1 MSPLPARW
9 VSLRVRFTAWVV
21 AGALVFCALAGGLAY
36 RLGHDRALASSRA
49 TIEGL
54 ADAVERTLAVGAFAV
69 DPVLLSE
76 VVEGLAQN
84 PLVATAQVVSPKGAL
99 LAVSKKKAGVSD
111 TGAMSVDRPLA
122 SPFDRKEQVGLLR
135 IQGDDAHIR
144 DAANQQALTLAAWMA
159 GLVVIVALM
168 LYAAAQRLVSR
179 PIVRLAQRL
188 KAIPP
193 GGTERLTVPAGH
205 GNDEIGAL
213 IQGANAL
220 LQATSAALERER
232 TARAEI
238 ELTVE
243 RRTAELRLAKERAE
257 EANRAK
263 SQFLATMSHEIRTP
277 MNGVLGMNQ
286 LLIGSALDARQRAW
300 AEAVQKSG
308 QHLLG
313 VLNDILDFSKI
324 ESGNLELET
333 ADFSLVDVVE
343 EAAAMFA
350 QPAAAKGL
358 VLAVQFAPPDAA
370 WALRG
375 DPFRL
380 RQVVA
385 NLVGNAVKFT
395 DKGEVAVRVDLLAQA
410 GGQAHFQ
417 ISVQDTGIGIA
428 PEALARVF
436 EHFLQADGSTTR
448 RFGGT
453 GLGLAICKRLVSQM
467 GGRIDV
473 RSAPGAGACFV
484 VDLRLPLSNAPSA
497 SLSDCGESQQ
507 ALSSM
512 TSAAPTTAQR
522 SGAAAPVGA
531 LRGHVLLV
539 EDNPINQRVGEAMLD
554 KLGLQWQLAR
564 NGAEAVALVQ
574 AQHFDLVLMDC
585 QMPVMDG
592 YQATAAIRRLLG
604 GRGASLPVIALT
616 ANVLQGDEQ
625 RCRASGMDGFLG
637 KPYALADLHAVLA
650 MWLPAASTAPAGLMA
665 AAPGGTPAESA
676 QAQAPAPVPGPSN
689 APTPAPGSAAQP
701 NMPAALN
708 PRAID
713 ALRALE
719 GPGSPHLASQLV
731 NDFLATADAALARIE
746 AAAAAGQT
754 KVMSQF
760 AHALKS
766 SAAILGAEA
775 LAGCYREIERCGRG
789 ARMENAHVL
798 IERARAEQGRA
809 LAELRQLLKESA

>member
-1 MSPLPARW
+1 MVGIQAEEHLGHGAGVNLGPARW

-21 AGALVFCALAGGLAY
+21 AGALLFCALAGGLAY
-36 RLGHDRALASSRA
+36 RLGRDGALASSRA

-54 ADAVERTLAVGAFAV
+54 ADAVERTLAVGAFAA

-84 PLVATAQVVSPKGAL
+84 PLVATAQVVSPQGVL

-111 TGAMSVDRPLA
+111 AGAMSVDRPLA

-135 IQGDDAHIR
+135 IQGNDAHIR

-159 GLVVIVALM
+159 GLVVIVAMM

-188 KAIPP
+188 QAIPP
-193 GGTERLTVPAGH
+193 GGAERMRVPARH
-205 GNDEIGAL
+205 RHDEIGAL
-213 IQGANAL
+213 IQGANAML
-220 LQATSAALERER
+220 EATSAALERER

-277 MNGVLGMNQ
+277 MNGVLGMNH
-286 LLIGSALDARQRAW
+286 LLIGSALDAQQRAW
-300 AEAVQKSG
+300 AEMVQKSG

-324 ESGNLELET
+324 ESGHLELESV
-333 ADFSLVDVVE
+333 DFNLVDVVE

-358 VLAVQFAPPDAA
+358 ALAVHFAPHDAA

-410 GGQAHFQ
+410 GGQTHFQ

-428 PEALARVF
+428 PEALAKVF
-436 EHFLQADGSTTR
+436 EHFSQADGSTTR

-453 GLGLAICKRLVSQM
+453 GLGLSICKRLVSQM

-484 VDLRLPLSNAPSA
+484 VDLRLPLSPALPA
-497 SLSDCGESQQ
+497 SLPDRGDPQQ
-507 ALSSM
+507 GVPS
-512 TSAAPTTAQR
+512 TPRAPQTAAQR
-522 SGAAAPVGA
+522 PGPAAPVGA
-531 LRGHVLLV
+531 LRGQVLLV
-539 EDNPINQRVGEAMLD
+539 EDNPINQVVGKAMLD

-574 AQHFDLVLMDC
+574 AQPFDLVLMDC

-592 YQATAAIRRLLG
+592 YQATAAIRRLPG
-604 GRGASLPVIALT
+604 GRGASLPIIALT

-625 RCRASGMDGFLG
+625 LCRASGMDGFLG

-650 MWLPAASTAPAGLMA
+650 MWLPPASHAPVA
-665 AAPGGTPAESA
+665 AAV
-676 QAQAPAPVPGPSN
+676 PAPVPSG
-689 APTPAPGSAAQP
+689 A
-701 NMPAALN
+701 PAALN

-719 GPGSPHLASQLV
+719 EPGSPPLVSQLV
-731 NDFLATADAALARIE
+731 NDFLATADAGLARIE
-746 AAAAAGQT
+746 AAAAEGQP
-754 KVMSQF
+754 KSMSQY
-760 AHALKS
+760 AHTLKS

-775 LAGCYREIERCGRG
+775 LAGCYREIERCGREG
-789 ARMENAHVL
+789 GVERAPAL
-798 IERARAEQGRA
+798 IERTRSEQGQA
-809 LAELRQLLKESA
+809 LAALRQLLQEGA